1 MKPYLTRTQLK
12 EIDRI
17 STDKYGIPSLILM
30 ENAGRAVAEETI
42 KLLKHKKNPRITVI
56 CGKGNNGGD
65 GFVTARH
72 LYNQHCRVIIF
83 YLGHL
88 NVHKSRS
95 EAHLNSL
102 VEQAS
107 DINLNIIRKL
117 KIRMI
122 ELPWLLDKDTQQDKT
137 KWNTAL
143 RLLKTADIIIDA
155 IVGIGLER
163 EIQSPLREF
172 IARINSLNIPVV
184 AVDIPSGLD
193 TDTGQPLGIAIKAKR
208 TVTFG
213 FPKIGFLKPSSRKYL
228 GKLTVAD
235 ISIPCNIS

>member
-30 ENAGRAVAEETI
+30 ENAGRAVADETI
-42 KLLKHKKNPRITVI
+42 KLIKSTLSGKKKPVIIVI

-72 LYNQHCRVIIF
+72 LYNQHFRVIVF

-88 NVHKSRS
+88 NDHKSRS
-95 EAHLNSL
+95 IESNT
-102 VEQAS
+102 
-107 DINLNIIRKL
+107 NLNIVRQL

-122 ELPWLLDKDTQQDKT
+122 ELPWLLDKNTPQDKT

-143 RLLKTADIIIDA
+143 RLLRTSDIIIDA
-155 IVGIGLER
+155 IFGIGLER

-172 IARINSLNIPVV
+172 IAKINSLDIPVV

-213 FPKIGFLKPSSRKYL
+213 YSKIGFKNKEAIRYT
-228 GKLTVAD
+228 GKIIVVD
-235 ISIPCNIS
+235 ISLPHRLSF